1 MGLAI
6 PPSVASLPLS
16 LELGPLKTAA
26 LDLALLLRP
35 SSSPLALKVS
45 ALRAVPPFHSP
56 RCLSPRCLF
65 PLCPRTRRAR
75 ARARA
80 QAQAEAADKFV
91 MIQIAAALPPAS
103 LLLSSLLLLP
113 LLPPWSCKF

>member
-80 QAQAEAADKFV
+80 QAADKFV